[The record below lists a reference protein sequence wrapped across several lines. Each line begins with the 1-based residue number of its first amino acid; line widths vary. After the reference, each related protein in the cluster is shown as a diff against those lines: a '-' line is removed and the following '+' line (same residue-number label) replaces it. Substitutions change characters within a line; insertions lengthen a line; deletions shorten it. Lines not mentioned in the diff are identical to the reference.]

1 MQHQTLRRLVG
12 GLLILVTLFLAP
24 PALADSAP
32 LPPGVQYVTAVEG
45 ISEYHLD
52 NGLRVLLFP
61 DASKPTLTVNITY
74 LVGSRHENYG
84 ETGMA
89 HLLEHLVFK
98 GTPTHPNIPE
108 EFKQR
113 GARWNGSTWLDRT
126 NYFELVP
133 ASDDNLRWAISL
145 EADSM
150 VNSFIARKDLD
161 SEMTVVRNE
170 FEMGENSPF
179 RVMLKRLQSIA
190 YDWHAY
196 GRDTI
201 GNRSDIE
208 NVKIENLQA
217 FYRTYYQPDN
227 AVLLLAGKFDTDKAL
242 AFVAESFG
250 KIPKPSR
257 VLPPF
262 WTVEPT
268 QDGERNF
275 MVRRKADEQLVMVA
289 YKVPAALH
297 LDATALAVANP
308 MLAGTPT
315 GRLHKS
321 LVETGKA
328 AQVFGF
334 QFNLYAPSLAL
345 FGAVVKKG
353 EPVEPVRDAI
363 IREVEGL
370 GGAAPTAQEL
380 ERVKQQVQKQLEHAF
395 NNHEQIGI
403 MLSEYIALGDWRL
416 FFVGRARVANMSA
429 EAIGAAA
436 KKYFRRDNRTVGIF
450 QPEDT
455 PQRADIPAAPALSEV
470 LKEFKPRQAAA
481 AGEVFEPTP
490 ANIQARTRFAQAG
503 GLKVALLPKKNRG
516 ETVSVSIR
524 LNWGDEKSLF
534 GKKAIGDM
542 MSGLIDKGTDK
553 MSREQLSDARDKL
566 KMTGGFFD
574 FQTTRSNLDAALRLA
589 AHAMRDASF
598 PESEFEQLRKQMLTG
613 AESQKNDPNARASE
627 LLGQHFNRYPKGDW
641 RYRGSIDE
649 AIADIQ
655 AVKLEEVRAM
665 HKAFYGASHGQV
677 AIVGDFDADA
687 TLKVLQ
693 AEFGPWKS
701 QQPYSHIL
709 RSYADVSPARLIAPT
724 PDKENAVFLA
734 RLNIDIKDDAPDF
747 AALQVANH
755 IIGGG
760 QISSRLGDRLRQ
772 KDGLSYGVGSWL
784 TAHALDNAGD
794 WGVYAIAAPQNL
806 AKVEAGM
813 REEVGRA
820 LKEGFTAKEVADAV
834 EGMLKLRLQNRAQD
848 NRLTR
853 SWADLMFLDRS
864 YGNWVSASDQAL
876 VAVTPES
883 ALAAARKYINPEKLS
898 IAVGGDPAKL
908 PKQ

>member
-1 MQHQTLRRLVG
+1 MLYPGLRRLVNG
-12 GLLILVTLFLAP
+12 FLIFVTLLFAL
-24 PALADSAP
+24 PASADSAK
-32 LPPGVQYVTAVEG
+32 LPTGVRYVTAVEG
-45 ISEYHLD
+45 ISEYRLD

-98 GTPTHPNIPE
+98 GTPSHPNIPE

-113 GARWNGSTWLDRT
+113 GARFNGTTWLDRT

-133 ASDDNLRWAISL
+133 ASDDNLRWAIAL

-150 VNSFIARKDLD
+150 VNSFIAKKDLD
-161 SEMTVVRNE
+161 TEMTVVRNE
-170 FEMGENSPF
+170 FEMGENEPF

-190 YDWHAY
+190 YDWHSY

-227 AVLLLAGKFDTDKAL
+227 AVLLLAGKFDADKAL
-242 AFVAESFG
+242 AYVAESFG

-275 MVRRKADEQLVMVA
+275 VVRRKADEQLVMVA

-297 LDATALAVANP
+297 ADASALDLANP
-308 MLAGTPT
+308 ILGAMPT
-315 GRLHKS
+315 GRLHKA

-328 AQVFGF
+328 AQVFSF
-334 QFNLYAPSLAL
+334 QFNLHAPSLAI
-345 FGAVVKKG
+345 FAAVVKKG
-353 EPVEPVRDAI
+353 EPVEPVREAI

-370 GGAAPTAQEL
+370 ASMPPTAAEL
-380 ERVKQQVQKQLEHAF
+380 ERVKLQAQKQLEHAF
-395 NNHEQIGI
+395 NNHEQIGV
-403 MLSEYIALGDWRL
+403 MLSEYISLGDWRL
-416 FFVGRARVANMSA
+416 FFVERERAAAATSERIA
-429 EAIGAAA
+429 AAA
-436 KKYFRRDNRTVGIF
+436 KTYFRRDNRTVGIF
-450 QPEDT
+450 QPEDA
-455 PQRADIPAAPALSEV
+455 PQRAEMPVTPTLTEV
-470 LKEFKPRQAAA
+470 LKEFKPRQAAL

-490 ANIQARTRFAQAG
+490 ANIQARTRLAQVG

-524 LNWGDEKSLF
+524 LKWGDEKSLF
-534 GKKAIGDM
+534 GKKAIGDL
-542 MSGLIDKGTDK
+542 MSGLVGRGTDK

-574 FQTTRSNLDAALRLA
+574 FQTTRANLDAALRLA

-598 PESEFEQLRKQMLTG
+598 PASEFEQLRKQHITG
-613 AESQKNDPNARASE
+613 AESQKNEPDARASE
-627 LLGQHFNRYPKGDW
+627 LLSKHFNRYPRGDW
-641 RYRGSIDE
+641 RYATSIDE
-649 AIADIQ
+649 TIADLQ
-655 AVKLEEVRAM
+655 AVKLEEVRAL
-665 HKAFYGASHGQV
+665 HKAFYGASSGQL

-701 QQPYSHIL
+701 QQPHSPIL
-709 RSYADVSPARLIAPT
+709 RAYADVTASKLIAPT
-724 PDKENAVFLA
+724 PDKENAFLLA
-734 RLNIDIKDDAPDF
+734 RLNIDLKDNAPDY

-760 QISSRLGDRLRQ
+760 QLSSRLADRLRQ

-784 TAHALDNAGD
+784 NVNALDNAAN
-794 WGVYAIAAPQNL
+794 WGVYAIAAPQNVGR
-806 AKVEAGM
+806 AEAGL
-813 REEVGRA
+813 REEVAGA
-820 LKEGFTAKEVADAV
+820 LKEGFTAKEVTDAI

-848 NRLTR
+848 NAVARG
-853 SWADLMFLDRS
+853 WADLLYLDRS
-864 YGNWVSASDQAL
+864 YGDWINASDKAL
-876 VAVTPES
+876 SAVTPES
-883 ALAAARKYINPEKLS
+883 ALAAARKYLQLDKLS
-898 IAVGGDPAKL
+898 VAVGGDPAKL
-908 PKQ
+908 PKP